1 MANSSLQRISRSPL
15 YEQVAQRLREF
26 IDGHNLKPGDRLMSE
41 RELAERLGVSRTSV
55 RQALTAL
62 RVMGL
67 VDIRHGD
74 GVYLKKP
81 PADLVSSLA
90 SEVANAE
97 VDHPMIW
104 EVREGIEVQAAR
116 LAACRRTD
124 EDLHTMGGALVAMA
138 SSIEDGGD
146 GVDGDRLFH
155 RAIVDAAHN
164 LLLKQ
169 LIEQIRDVVDRTSEV
184 SLTLPGRAPRSL
196 EAHREILAAIREQNE
211 AQAADAMRRHIIV
224 SAQSVI
230 PGAERD

>member
-1 MANSSLQRISRSPL
+1 
-15 YEQVAQRLREF
+15 
-26 IDGHNLKPGDRLMSE
+26 
-41 RELAERLGVSRTSV
+41 
-55 RQALTAL
+55 
-62 RVMGL
+62 
-67 VDIRHGD
+67 
-74 GVYLKKP
+74 
-81 PADLVSSLA
+81 
-90 SEVANAE
+90 
-97 VDHPMIW
+97 
-104 EVREGIEVQAAR
+104 
-116 LAACRRTD
+116 
-124 EDLHTMGGALVAMA
+124 MGGALVAMA

>member
-1 MANSSLQRISRSPL
+1 MTDRPLQRISRSPL
-15 YEQVAQRLREF
+15 YEQVVARLREF
-26 IDGHNLKPGDRLMSE
+26 IDGQNLKPGDRLMSE
-41 RELAERLGVSRTSV
+41 REFAERLGVSRTSV

-74 GVYLKKP
+74 GVYLQKP

-116 LAACRRTD
+116 LAASRRTQQ
-124 EDLHTMGGALVAMA
+124 DLDTMATALVAMA
-138 SSIEDGGD
+138 SSIDDGGD

-155 RAIVDAAHN
+155 RAIVDSAHN
-164 LLLKQ
+164 PLLKQ
-169 LIEQIRDVVDRTSEV
+169 LIEQLRDLVDRTSEV
-184 SLTLPGRAPRSL
+184 SLTRPGRARRSL
-196 EAHREILAAIREQNE
+196 EAHREILAAIEHQDE
-211 AQAADAMRRHIIV
+211 EQAADAMRRHIAV
-224 SAQSVI
+224 SAQSVMTQ
-230 PGAERD
+230 PD